1 MSDIYFTLTSTLH
14 QFLTQ
19 ILGYLFMPFGDVEM
33 WERYGGR
40 IVSGLGI
47 TVQIV
52 VITCLLGAVLG
63 LAASFPLLS
72 SNRWVRAPFRAF
84 SYSLRGTPLLV
95 QLFLVYYGGLQF
107 REFFESIGIWW
118 FFREA
123 WYCVLFTYTLN
134 TAAYQAEIF
143 RGAIQA
149 VPAGQWEA
157 SRALGIGR
165 WKAFILVILPQALIV
180 ALRPLG
186 NEVVL
191 MIKASALAALVT
203 IFDLMGEARY
213 AYSRTYDF
221 TVYIWA
227 AVLYLVLV
235 EITRRIWVRLEL
247 RLTRHMPQGVEL
259 PR

>member
-1 MSDIYFTLTSTLH
+1 MSGIVSAVTGWLH
-14 QFLTQ
+14 TALTQ
-19 ILGYLFMPFGDVEM
+19 ALGLLFTPLGDPEL

-47 TVQIV
+47 TLKIV
-52 VITCLLGAVLG
+52 LITCTIGAVLG
-63 LAASFPLLS
+63 LASSFALLS
-72 SNRWVRAPFRAF
+72 RNRWLRAPFRAF
-84 SYSLRGTPLLV
+84 SNSLRGTPLLV

-107 REFFESIGIWW
+107 RGTLETLGVWW
-118 FFREA
+118 IFREA
-123 WYCVLFTYTLN
+123 WYCVLLTYTLN

-143 RGAIQA
+143 RGAIA
-149 VPAGQWEA
+149 SVPAGQWEA
-157 SRALGIGR
+157 ARALGIGR
-165 WKAFILVILPQALIV
+165 WRAMRLVVLPQAMIV

-221 TVYIWA
+221 TVYIYA
-227 AVLYLVLV
+227 AVLYLALV
-235 EITRRIWVRLEL
+235 EITRRIWLWLER
-247 RLTRHMPQGVEL
+247 RLTRHL
-259 PR
+259 PEVTQLPG

>member
-1 MSDIYFTLTSTLH
+1 MTDLIPTLTGWLH
-14 QFLTQ
+14 AVLTQ
-19 ILGYLFMPFGDVEM
+19 ALGVLFTPFGSPEL

-52 VITCLLGAVLG
+52 VITCSLGAVLG
-63 LAASFPLLS
+63 LASSLALLS
-72 SNRWVRAPFRAF
+72 RRRWLRAPFRAF

-107 REFFESIGIWW
+107 RGTLETLGVWW
-118 FFREA
+118 IFREA
-123 WYCVLFTYTLN
+123 WYCVLLTYTLN

-143 RGAIQA
+143 RGAIKS

-157 SRALGIGR
+157 ARALGIGY
-165 WKAFILVILPQALIV
+165 WPAFRLVVLPQAMIV

-191 MIKASALAALVT
+191 MVKASALAALVT

-221 TVYIWA
+221 NVYIYA

-235 EITRRIWVRLEL
+235 EITRRVWLRFER
-247 RLTRHMPQGVEL
+247 RLTRHMLEIAQPPG
-259 PR
+259 